1 MKRWFKDSS
10 FRSLIRNTSYQA
22 VSKVIAAICSLA
34 TLAFASR
41 GLGPAAFGVLV
52 LIQSYVQS
60 ASGIAQFQSWQVIIR
75 YGSAALARGDPGP
88 LRRAISFS
96 LGLDLVSALGGLVAA
111 VALLPLLAPWLYIP
125 RTEVAHAMLYCL
137 LLPTMAAATPIGILR
152 VLDRFDLIGWQ
163 ATITP
168 ILRGV
173 LTGVA
178 WALDAKLEAY
188 LVTWFVTA
196 LCGDAYLWVMAW
208 RELRRCGLAGGIRPA
223 LRPDPEILPGA
234 WRFAVNVNLTMSMNA
249 AAGPVAN
256 LLVGGIL
263 GPAAAGM
270 YRIARSLAKSIGS
283 PAEML
288 ENSFYPEVMRQ
299 DFNTKKPWKL
309 MVRSAAVAGLI
320 GAAICAVILIGG
332 HHLISAIF
340 GAEYIG
346 AYPVVAIM
354 TVATLLS
361 AISFPVTPA
370 LYAMHRTNI
379 PVASKSWAT
388 ATFLLALYPLCRWAG
403 INGAGFAYVIGDV
416 LGIVLMLIALRREY
430 VARIEQRAGA
440 AAAVRSTDPRPKL

>member
-1 MKRWFKDSS
+1 MEAFLRDLV
-10 FRSLIRNTSYQA
+10 RQ
-22 VSKVIAAICSLA
+22 KV
-34 TLAFASR
+34 
-41 GLGPAAFGVLV
+41 PAATVADLY
-52 LIQSYVQS
+52 IP
-60 ASGIAQFQSWQVIIR
+60 
-75 YGSAALARGDPGP
+75 ALARRLGDDWLDDRVSFMEVTLASSRMQGMLRAIGAAWTADLADPAQQGALLLIVVRNEQHTLGAMVLLGQ
-88 LRRAISFS
+88 LRRM
-96 LGLDLVSALGGLVAA
+96 GVSVRLSVG
-111 VALLPLLAPWLYIP
+111 PEPS
-125 RTEVAHAMLYCL
+125 E
-137 LLPTMAAATPIGILR
+137 
-152 VLDRFDLIGWQ
+152 
-163 ATITP
+163 
-168 ILRGV
+168 LRGV

-440 AAAVRSTDPRPKL
+440 AAAVRSTDPRPKF